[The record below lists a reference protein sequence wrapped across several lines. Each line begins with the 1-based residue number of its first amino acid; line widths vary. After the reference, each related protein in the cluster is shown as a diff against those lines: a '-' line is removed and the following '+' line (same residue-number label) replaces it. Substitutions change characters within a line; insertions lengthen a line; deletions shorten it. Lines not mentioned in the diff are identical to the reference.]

1 MSQSN
6 SANSETTQSGYWELI
21 RGNANVRRLWF
32 GVIISLFGDWF
43 NTLAIYRIVQDHA
56 GSPIAL
62 ALAFLTK
69 LLPLALASPIAGVLV
84 DRWDRRKVMIGADLI
99 RAVLVLGFL
108 LVRDS
113 GDLWLLYLLASAQIV
128 VSSVFIP
135 AKTASLPNITTR
147 RELLTA
153 NAFLSATWSIMMA
166 LGTAAGGI
174 AVDVFGTDAVFV
186 FDSATYLLSAFF
198 IARMV
203 IPQEKDVAPKDV
215 SIIRAGVRQIIDGWG
230 YLRAH
235 PPVMRMTWAKATWA
249 FGGGALVLFLALLG
263 DELFPGAQTTG
274 IGVLF
279 AARGLGTGIGPVVA
293 RRLFTDEAGW
303 PRILGLCVM
312 ATGVGYA
319 ILSFT
324 GWTLLIIALVIFAHA
339 ASGANWVLS
348 TTLLQKRSE
357 DRFRGRVFATDWFFV
372 TLIQSGSIV
381 LGALLLEAGLAVRTV
396 IFLFAS
402 VQIVSGFLWIVLV
415 APAER
420 KTVGDE

>member
-1 MSQSN
+1 MTQDV
-6 SANSETTQSGYWELI
+6 ETQSGYWELI

-43 NTLAIYRIVQDHA
+43 NTLAIFRIVQDQA
-56 GSPIAL
+56 GSPFAL

-99 RAVLVLGFL
+99 RAVIVLGFL

-135 AKTASLPNITTR
+135 AKTASLPNITKP

-153 NAFLSATWSIMMA
+153 NAFLSATWSVMMA
-166 LGTAAGGI
+166 LGTAAGGF
-174 AVDVFGTDAVFV
+174 AVDAFGTDAVFL

-203 IPQEKDVAPKDV
+203 IPQKKDEAPKDISV
-215 SIIRAGVRQIIDGWG
+215 VRAGARQIIDGWA
-230 YLRAH
+230 YLRAN
-235 PPVMRMTWAKATWA
+235 PPVMRMTWAKATWGI
-249 FGGGALVLFLALLG
+249 GGGALVLFLALLG
-263 DELFPGAQTTG
+263 DTLFPGAGTTG

-293 RRLFTDEAGW
+293 RKLFPDETRW
-303 PRILGLCVM
+303 PRILGLCIV
-312 ATGVGYA
+312 ATGIGYV
-319 ILSFT
+319 ILAFT
-324 GWTLLIIALVIFAHA
+324 GWTILIIALVIFAHA

-348 TTLLQKRSE
+348 TTLLQKRTE
-357 DRFRGRVFATDWFFV
+357 DRFRGRVFATDWFLV

-381 LGALLLEAGLAVRTV
+381 VGAALLEAGLSLRTV
-396 IFLFAS
+396 ILAFAG
-402 VQIVSGFLWIVLV
+402 VQVLSGLLWVMLV
-415 APAER
+415 APKEDRA
-420 KTVGDE
+420 T

>member
-1 MSQSN
+1 MKVVD
-6 SANSETTQSGYWELI
+6 SAVDQAGYWELV

-32 GVIISLFGDWF
+32 GAVISLFGDWF
-43 NTLAIYRIVQDHA
+43 NTLAIYRIVQDES
-56 GSPIAL
+56 GSPFALAIAL
-62 ALAFLTK
+62 LTK
-69 LLPLALASPIAGVLV
+69 LLPLALVSPIAGVLV

-135 AKTASLPNITTR
+135 AKSASLPNITEP

-153 NAFLSATWSIMMA
+153 NAFLSATWSVMLA
-166 LGTAAGGI
+166 VGAAAGGF
-174 AVDVFGTDAVFV
+174 AVDLFGTDAVFAL
-186 FDSATYLLSAFF
+186 DSLTYLISAFF

-203 IPQEKDVAPKDV
+203 IPQEKDEAPKDV
-215 SIIRAGVRQIIDGWG
+215 SIIRAAARQIADGWG
-230 YLRAH
+230 YLREH
-235 PPVMRMTWAKATWA
+235 PSVMRMTWAKATWA
-249 FGGGALVLFLALLG
+249 LGGGALVLFLALLG
-263 DELFPGAQTTG
+263 DTLFPSAQTTG

-293 RRLFTDEAGW
+293 RSLFPDERKW
-303 PRILGLCVM
+303 PRILGLCIA

-319 ILSFT
+319 VLSFV
-324 GWTLLIIALVIFAHA
+324 GWIALIVALVIFAHA

-372 TLIQSGSIV
+372 TIIQSCSIV
-381 LGALLLEAGLAVRTV
+381 VGALLLEAGMALRTV
-396 IFLFAS
+396 IFLFA
-402 VQIVSGFLWIVLV
+402 VAQILSGVLWVVVV
-415 APAER
+415 APTER
-420 KTVGDE
+420 KEKSGQ